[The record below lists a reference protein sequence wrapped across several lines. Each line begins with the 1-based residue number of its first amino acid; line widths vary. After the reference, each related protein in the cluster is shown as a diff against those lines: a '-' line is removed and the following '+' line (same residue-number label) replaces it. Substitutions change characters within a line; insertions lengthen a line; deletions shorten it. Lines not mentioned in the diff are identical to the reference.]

1 MNLLKSLCFITMF
14 VYVLNT
20 YTSESKDMAKSKK
33 FRSPKDIPVQEKT
46 HPVSARIKESTLS
59 DLKKIA
65 KKNGHN
71 LSWIIVHALED
82 YVDYVKE
89 SKD

>member
-1 MNLLKSLCFITMF
+1 
-14 VYVLNT
+14 
-20 YTSESKDMAKSKK
+20 MAKSKK
-33 FRSPKDIPVQEKT
+33 FRGPQDIPIQEKT

-71 LSWIIVHALED
+71 LSWLIVHALED
-82 YVDYVKE
+82 YVGFVKE
-89 SKD
+89 DKE